1 MEAVVEAAAE
11 AVEELESTEVFEVQ
25 VVRVPGR
32 DRG

>member
-1 MEAVVEAAAE
+1 MAAEAVAAAE
-11 AVEELESTEVFEVQ
+11 AGEELESTEVFEVQ